1 MVNIQIKNRKSMIS
15 PNNPNVSY
23 GFCYRQSIC
32 MHVSFHH
39 VHSFKCE
46 NRQFT
51 FYHTFFHLIRIYI
64 QNFLED

>member
-39 VHSFKCE
+39 VHILNVKIDNLHSII
-46 NRQFT
+46 
-51 FYHTFFHLIRIYI
+51 HFFI
-64 QNFLED
+64 

>member
-1 MVNIQIKNRKSMIS
+1 MVNIQIKNRKSMFS

-32 MHVSFHH
+32 MHVSFHR

-51 FYHTFFHLIRIYI
+51 FY
-64 QNFLED
+64 Q